1 MFQVEAHRAYMCKQI
16 LGLCQKYRHLGLEN
30 KSNTWHPMLYL
41 IYSGVGI
48 DGKVIFE
55 DEICFDKSM
64 PSLEHEGGHV
74 SEYPN
79 REVRAKRRATGV

>member
-1 MFQVEAHRAYMCKQI
+1 
-16 LGLCQKYRHLGLEN
+16 
-30 KSNTWHPMLYL
+30 MLYL

-55 DEICFDKSM
+55 DEICFDQSM